1 MNHFKP
7 TSISFEWQTFLC
19 GVVNSL
25 LKLRVVVQFFR
36 VHYFSSSVNM
46 SREVSTDAY
55 CTVIMLA
62 STADSTLSSSLNAAI
77 DANLSG
83 SGVDGDRT
91 SVWAGP
97 QAPWASVMT
106 GMGLGGKKDEET
118 RTVLR
123 RRLSSSSICFFSWRM
138 EARSSESVSIRPSGK
153 QNTEG
158 NDRENI
164 YGSHWPFLCSFL
176 TDLWK
181 KKTSGSWHDKMLLYL
196 YLSLVAASRF
206 WASLWDHWWFVL
218 SWVSPGSEQCW
229 SSSRSKPHW
238 NKLF

>member
-1 MNHFKP
+1 
-7 TSISFEWQTFLC
+7 
-19 GVVNSL
+19 
-25 LKLRVVVQFFR
+25 
-36 VHYFSSSVNM
+36 
-46 SREVSTDAY
+46 
-55 CTVIMLA
+55 MLA

-77 DANLSG
+77 DASLSG

-153 QNTEG
+153 QENTEG
-158 NDRENI
+158 NDHENI
-164 YGSHWPFLCSFL
+164 YWSHWPFLCSL
-176 TDLWK
+176 VTDLWK
-181 KKTSGSWHDKMLLYL
+181 TTSGNSSKWYDKYICLYTFIFLLL
-196 YLSLVAASRF
+196 LHHVFELLCEIIDDLF
-206 WASLWDHWWFVL
+206 FLEFL
-218 SWVSPGSEQCW
+218 PGQNSIEVCLGVN
-229 SSSRSKPHW
+229 STE
-238 NKLF
+238 